1 MDYHK
6 PIPLKQPPVLD
17 AIEVEEN
24 GEPLVCLSD
33 YGEDFIFEP
42 VYYNKGIQDSISTL
56 YAREQVAQKLLK
68 ASKLLP
74 HGYKFKIF
82 DAWRPFDVQMSLYNS
97 FLQENLELKSAGKS
111 REEIRKITRQYVT
124 FPSRDP
130 MKPFLHATGGAID
143 LTIVDQGRDIDMG
156 TEFDAFIDKAHT
168 CYFEINNSDAT
179 ITRNRRLLYN
189 VMSECGFVNYPF
201 EWWHFDYGDP
211 VWAFYNS
218 CNAIYGGIGSCE

>member
-42 VYYNKGIQDSISTL
+42 VYYNKGIQGSINTL

-111 REEIRKITRQYVT
+111 LEEIRKITRQYV
-124 FPSRDP
+124 
-130 MKPFLHATGGAID
+130 
-143 LTIVDQGRDIDMG
+143 DQGRYVDMG
-156 TEFDAFIDKAHT
+156 TEFDAFMDKAHT